1 MAKRTELPSYLR
13 DPHENRFLVSLLE
26 KDFAPDDNEFA
37 RIGNAKLAAMIEET
51 KAFFPEQQKD
61 GETGGNAHGGDGDS
75 GNVTAFADRVGA

>member
-51 KAFFPEQQKD
+51 KAFFPEQH
-61 GETGGNAHGGDGDS
+61 TGGDGGDMHGGNS
-75 GNVTAFADRVGA
+75 GGNVAAWPTQASA

>member
-51 KAFFPEQQKD
+51 KAFFPEQYEKTTPPEVRAD
-61 GETGGNAHGGDGDS
+61 D
-75 GNVTAFADRVGA
+75 NVTAWPTQASA

>member
-51 KAFFPEQQKD
+51 KAFFPEQH
-61 GETGGNAHGGDGDS
+61 TGGNAHGGDNG
-75 GNVTAFADRVGA
+75 GNVTAWPDRVGA

>member
-51 KAFFPEQQKD
+51 KAFFPEQH
-61 GETGGNAHGGDGDS
+61 AGGDTG
-75 GNVTAFADRVGA
+75 GNVTAWPTQASA

>member
-51 KAFFPEQQKD
+51 KAFFPEQH
-61 GETGGNAHGGDGDS
+61 EGGNGGGNVAGGDTG
-75 GNVTAFADRVGA
+75 GNVTAWPTQASA